1 MRCDLIEQSGLTF
14 SAGRDV
20 PASLAALLIGAFVLA
35 GGTGGGDAGGAG
47 TNAGDLLGENPTES
61 DKQFEVAEQLPK
73 GLSRREIAQEMG
85 VGTETV
91 KTHIRSIY
99 AKLGVNDRVGA
110 VRVIQTLFPR

>member
-47 TNAGDLLGENPTES
+47 TNAGIFLARTRQNPTRN
-61 DKQFEVAEQLPK
+61 
-73 GLSRREIAQEMG
+73 SR
-85 VGTETV
+85 
-91 KTHIRSIY
+91 SPSS
-99 AKLGVNDRVGA
+99 
-110 VRVIQTLFPR
+110 FPRGSPDARSPKRWA